1 MPSAL
6 SRMQFLSCTEK
17 IAGKV
22 YAAPGTVI
30 AVTLNGILLEPN
42 KGYSCMGTMIT
53 LKIQTEMGDR
63 VDALCIA

>member
-6 SRMQFLSCTEK
+6 SSLRFLSCAEAV
-17 IAGKV
+17 AGRV

-42 KGYSCMGTMIT
+42 TGYSCTGTIIT
-53 LKIQTEMGDR
+53 LEVPVETGDR